1 MALGLQ
7 NRLPRFDLFSFF
19 CENVPKWV
27 SKWEGGKPPKLLFFI
42 IFLVLFVSSWF
53 CTPGEPKATKVEPK
67 GAKMTPKI
75 KVFGSK
81 MARQCAQTLIPTW
94 LQRGGGDGG
103 KGCVSASA
111 TRIGGTG
118 RKAITMRRGRALPC
132 LQRRA
137 RSFTTSCQR
146 HANALQR
153 KKETLSMTLSHI
165 LFFPAS
171 DLHSLTPCLKG

>member
-1 MALGLQ
+1 MGVQ
-7 NRLPRFDLFSFF
+7 MGGGGSPPNCSFSLYSWF
-19 CENVPKWV
+19 C
-27 SKWEGGKPPKLLFFI
+27 S
-42 IFLVLFVSSWF
+42 VSSWF

-81 MARQCAQTLIPTW
+81 IARQCAQTLIPTW

-118 RKAITMRRGRALPC
+118 RKAITMRRGRAQPC
-132 LQRRA
+132 RQRRA
-137 RSFTTSCQR
+137 RPHITSCQR

-153 KKETLSMTLSHI
+153 KKETLSMTLSYI
-165 LFFPAS
+165 LFFSAS

>member
-1 MALGLQ
+1 MGGGGSPP
-7 NRLPRFDLFSFF
+7 NCSFSLYSWF
-19 CENVPKWV
+19 C
-27 SKWEGGKPPKLLFFI
+27 S
-42 IFLVLFVSSWF
+42 VSSWF

-67 GAKMTPKI
+67 GAKMMPKI

-118 RKAITMRRGRALPC
+118 RTAITMRRGRALPC
-132 LQRRA
+132 PQRRA
-137 RSFTTSCQR
+137 RSHITSCQR

-153 KKETLSMTLSHI
+153 KKETLSMTLSYI
-165 LFFPAS
+165 LFFFQR
-171 DLHSLTPCLKG
+171 LTFTP